1 MKKQIKIER
10 LLVSNDIFLLVS
22 ADNGKCVS
30 LRRNS
35 FHDILKIKIM
45 GLIKEPREIDF
56 STKSEPWT
64 EKELVEFRK
73 IMQGIK
79 NKNAKQKERLSNLK
93 KRDLESA

>member
-1 MKKQIKIER
+1 
-10 LLVSNDIFLLVS
+10 
-22 ADNGKCVS
+22 
-30 LRRNS
+30 
-35 FHDILKIKIM
+35 M

-79 NKNAKQKERLSNLK
+79 NKNAKKKERLSNLLLVSEDTGK
-93 KRDLESA
+93 GVYQK

>member
-1 MKKQIKIER
+1 
-10 LLVSNDIFLLVS
+10 
-22 ADNGKCVS
+22 
-30 LRRNS
+30 
-35 FHDILKIKIM
+35 M